1 MASFNL
7 PPELLAIIT
16 SLSNTETLKALRL
29 TNHMLCAFATK
40 NLFSTVSLYTEDQS
54 CEGFESVI
62 THPQLNEHVHKV
74 RLNTVKVDYSSDE
87 EHEELEV
94 PFKWKELL
102 PMLPKIPNLESVVL
116 RFDKTITFDDDYQHP
131 PQSVDY
137 RESLIRWLGAGLVS
151 LKQPLKELGIQNH
164 QNMTPLN
171 PDLQQV
177 LCTLSSLR
185 LNVVHETEPSCIQNE
200 IEKEAFQDF
209 YGRILPSIWLKPMM
223 GSLRKLSLY
232 SNFPWGFYPKFSL
245 EGIHCPNLQSLTL
258 GNFCFFEDQQVDWIL
273 SHSSTLEQ
281 LYLDDCLI
289 FFRARIL
296 DNEGQL
302 AMCPIPKSRMEFQP
316 GYSWWDFWHY
326 DYPSRW
332 SDLFASF
339 KTGLPHLRRFAIGHN
354 RAWDADPEYEIPFEK
369 ELDLVPAL
377 MHDRYMA
384 FEGGLVEGHLG
395 PSQFISPGWN
405 EAGDWPQCDDE
416 DREALKTLYG
426 KIKQQVDCGEFTVG
440 DRKVVDLVETRPW

>member
-1 MASFNL
+1 
-7 PPELLAIIT
+7 
-16 SLSNTETLKALRL
+16 
-29 TNHMLCAFATK
+29 
-40 NLFSTVSLYTEDQS
+40 
-54 CEGFESVI
+54 
-62 THPQLNEHVHKV
+62 
-74 RLNTVKVDYSSDE
+74 
-87 EHEELEV
+87 
-94 PFKWKELL
+94 
-102 PMLPKIPNLESVVL
+102 
-116 RFDKTITFDDDYQHP
+116 
-131 PQSVDY
+131 
-137 RESLIRWLGAGLVS
+137 
-151 LKQPLKELGIQNH
+151 
-164 QNMTPLN
+164 
-171 PDLQQV
+171 
-177 LCTLSSLR
+177 
-185 LNVVHETEPSCIQNE
+185 
-200 IEKEAFQDF
+200 
-209 YGRILPSIWLKPMM
+209 
-223 GSLRKLSLY
+223 
-232 SNFPWGFYPKFSL
+232 
-245 EGIHCPNLQSLTL
+245 
-258 GNFCFFEDQQVDWIL
+258 
-273 SHSSTLEQ
+273 
-281 LYLDDCLI
+281 
-289 FFRARIL
+289 
-296 DNEGQL
+296 
-302 AMCPIPKSRMEFQP
+302 MCPIPKSRMEFQP